1 MVSYN
6 NRLITGMIVGLF
18 APLISFVIFVLLVYP
33 DDGIMHILTGYIKGN
48 VLTHVMSLAIL
59 INLPIF
65 FVFLETKKERSARGV
80 IGSTL
85 LYGLVIVIL
94 KFT

>member
-1 MVSYN
+1 MNSYN
-6 NRLITGMIVGLF
+6 NRQITGLIVGLA
-18 APLISFVIFVLLVYP
+18 APLLVFVIFVLLVYP
-33 DDGIMHILTGYIKGN
+33 NDRIIDLLSGFIRRN
-48 VLTHVMSLAIL
+48 VLSHVISLAIL

-65 FVFLETKKERSARGV
+65 FVFLETNKERSAKGV

>member
-18 APLISFVIFVLLVYP
+18 APLISFVSFVLLVYP
-33 DDGIMHILTGYIKGN
+33 DEGIMHILTGYIKGN